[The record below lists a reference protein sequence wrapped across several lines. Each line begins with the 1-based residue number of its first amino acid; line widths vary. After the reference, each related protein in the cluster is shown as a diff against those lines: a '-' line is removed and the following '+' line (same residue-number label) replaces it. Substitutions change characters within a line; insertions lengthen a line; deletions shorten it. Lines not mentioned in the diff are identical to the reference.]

1 MPKGEIGVNK
11 IKTNINS
18 ITGIIMIILSALN
31 LILVKFDYTY
41 RPNNYTVFYVI
52 NLIIAVFIMFFSIK
66 YRSCAGKTS
75 KIFASFLPII
85 VLVYVV
91 TLLFS
96 FDFINDYRTYSLLY
110 YEMML
115 IVTLAFSLTIFFV
128 YNKVLWL
135 KIVVGV
141 ISFALILVFG
151 FILLV
156 TMFVSNIGESKV
168 LQTVKSPDGTYVAVS
183 ISHDEGALG
192 GDTCVRVR
200 NNKNQIPLLLGSVI
214 REEQQLW
221 TGPWGK
227 SPNLKW
233 EDANTLLIN
242 NVSYDME

>member
-1 MPKGEIGVNK
+1 MNK

-52 NLIIAVFIMFFSIK
+52 NLIISVVIIFFSIK
-66 YRSCAGKTS
+66 YKRCAGKTS

-85 VLVYVV
+85 ALVYVV
-91 TLLFS
+91 TL
-96 FDFINDYRTYSLLY
+96 
-110 YEMML
+110 
-115 IVTLAFSLTIFFV
+115 
-128 YNKVLWL
+128 
-135 KIVVGV
+135 
-141 ISFALILVFG
+141 
-151 FILLV
+151 
-156 TMFVSNIGESKV
+156 FVSNIGESKI

-227 SPNLKW
+227 TPNIKW
-233 EDANTLLIN
+233 EDDDTLLIN
-242 NVSYDME
+242 NVSYDIE